1 MHFDAL
7 LVTDAQS
14 EQIAIVNAQMTDRQ
28 LVPVLD
34 KDGRKVLPADLLTD
48 IGTQEAQGW
57 WYDYGFLLLL
67 MERETVE
74 LPDPSPEP

>member
-1 MHFDAL
+1 MQFDAL

-14 EQIAIVNAQMTDRQ
+14 EQIAIINAQMTDRQ

-48 IGTQEAQGW
+48 CHVGQTWA
-57 WYDYGFLLLL
+57 DYREILLRLP
-67 MERETVE
+67 RETVE
-74 LPDPSPEP
+74 LPEASTAD